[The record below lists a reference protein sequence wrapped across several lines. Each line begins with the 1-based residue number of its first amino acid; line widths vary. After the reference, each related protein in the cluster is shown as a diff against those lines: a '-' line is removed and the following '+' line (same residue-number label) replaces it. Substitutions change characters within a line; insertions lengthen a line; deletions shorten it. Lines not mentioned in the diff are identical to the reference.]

1 MSSRRSSSLPSRR
14 VRPISRQAVF
24 NPSKGLNNYGAPN
37 LIDNREW
44 ADLQNIQFDESGVV
58 RKRMGTS
65 QYSASLTNA
74 KGLGALNT
82 TTLDQVLTIDST
94 TFKYTTGSSWT
105 SVSTIS
111 FTANKEVNMIQA
123 REKAYIFNAFDGGAV
138 WDGTTLSRPGTM
150 PRASFSVFYKGYH
163 VASGVDTQPHRVYFS
178 KLTDAGIFTNDSA
191 FTKLQNSTEV
201 PGATVF
207 NNVANDAQYIDV
219 NTGDGDK
226 VTGLGLFGDI
236 LIIFKEFSI
245 YQFTLSITGSTVA
258 EPNLLSITKAAGC
271 ISHKSIVPVENDLY
285 FLSREGVRVIGN
297 EANYFNSIRT
307 SLVSQ
312 PIQPIIDAMKPSAMS
327 LSCGAYFNDE
337 YILTIPDSSGTM
349 NTTIVYNRIFK
360 GWSKWKSLDTDTF
373 LKYVDS
379 TNTILLLFTR
389 DDGTKVQQFTPGV
402 YSDNSAAID
411 SYVLSK
417 VFDFNNPDITK
428 YFVDLGLMFRTIS
441 GQIELEIYTEG
452 NVLFGGSV
460 GLAGNPVVDGMGV
473 TMLGYTI
480 LGKGGGEG
488 GTGEAFADEVRRVVI
503 NTNSTSIRFKISNA
517 RNNENFVLLG
527 YIHAF
532 YPYGHFLF
540 DSANKIYL

>member
-1 MSSRRSSSLPSRR
+1 MSTRKVRGLPTRR

-24 NPSKGLNNYGAPN
+24 NPARGLNNFGAPN

-44 ADLQNIQFDESGVV
+44 ADLQNIQFDESGIV
-58 RKRMGTS
+58 RKRMGYE

-74 KGLGALNT
+74 RGLGSLNT
-82 TTLDQVLTIDST
+82 VTLDQVLTVDNG
-94 TFKYTTGSSWT
+94 TFKYTTGTSWT
-105 SVSTIS
+105 SNTSVT
-111 FTANKEVNMIQA
+111 FTANKETNFTQA
-123 REKAYIFNAFDGGAV
+123 RESVYIWNGTEGGSK
-138 WDGTTLSRPGTM
+138 WDGTNLTRPGTM
-150 PRASFSVFYKGYH
+150 PRASFSVWYKGYQ

-178 KLTDAGIFTNDSA
+178 RVSDESIFTNAAS
-191 FTKLQNSTEV
+191 TLNNSTEV

-207 NNVANDAQYIDV
+207 SGTGAQYIDV
-219 NTGDGDK
+219 NVGDGDK
-226 VTGLGLFGDI
+226 VTGLGIFSDI

-245 YQFTLSITGSTVA
+245 YQFTLESTGSTVA

-307 SLVSQ
+307 SLLSQ
-312 PIQPIIDAMKPSAMS
+312 PIQPVIDAMKSS
-327 LSCGAYFNDE
+327 ELSQSCGVYYNDE
-337 YILTIPDSSGTM
+337 YILTIPDSAGSM
-349 NTTIVYNRIFK
+349 NTTIVYNRIFR
-360 GWSKWKSLDTDTF
+360 GWTKWKNTDADSY
-373 LKYVDS
+373 LKFVDS
-379 TNTILLLFTR
+379 SNNVLLLFL
-389 DDGTKVQQFTPGV
+389 DVDGTKVQEFTPGV
-402 YSDNSAAID
+402 YSDDGQPID
-411 SYVLSK
+411 SYILSK
-417 VFDFNNPDITK
+417 VFDFGNPDITK
-428 YFVDLGLMFRTIS
+428 FFVDLGLMFRTIS
-441 GQIELEIYTEG
+441 GQIDVEVYTEG

-460 GLAGNPVVDGMGV
+460 GLAGNPVVDGMGL
-473 TMLGYTI
+473 TMLGYTV
-480 LGKGGGEG
+480 LGEGGGTS

-540 DSANKIYL
+540 DSSKKIYL

>member
-1 MSSRRSSSLPSRR
+1 MSSRKVRGLPGRK

-37 LIDNREW
+37 LINDKEW
-44 ADLQNIQFDESGVV
+44 ADIQNMQFDESGIV
-58 RKRMGTS
+58 RKRMGYE

-74 KGLGALNT
+74 RGLGSLNT
-82 TTLDQVLTIDST
+82 VTLDQVLTIDST
-94 TFKYTTGSSWT
+94 TFKYTTGTSWT
-105 SVSTIS
+105 SVSTIT
-111 FTANKEVNMIQA
+111 FTANKEVTFTQA
-123 REKAYIFNAFDGGAV
+123 REKTYIWNGTEGGAY
-138 WDGTTLSRPGTM
+138 WDGTTIARPGTM
-150 PRASFSVFYKGYH
+150 PRASFSVWYKGYQIC
-163 VASGVDTQPHRVYFS
+163 SGVDTQPHRVYFS
-178 KLTDAGIFTNDSA
+178 RLSDESIFTNAAS
-191 FTKLQNSTEV
+191 TLNNSTEV

-207 NNVANDAQYIDV
+207 SGTGAQYIDV
-219 NTGDGDK
+219 NNGDGDK
-226 VTGLGLFGDI
+226 VTGLGIFGDI

-245 YQFTLSITGSTVA
+245 YQFTLEATGTTVS

-271 ISHKSIVPVENDLY
+271 VSHKSIVAVENDLY

-307 SLVSQ
+307 SLLTQ
-312 PIQPIIDAMKPSAMS
+312 PIQPTIDAIKASEAS
-327 LSCGAYFNDE
+327 KSCGVYYNDE

-360 GWSKWKSLDTDTF
+360 GWTKWTNCDTDSF
-373 LKYVDS
+373 LKFVDS
-379 TNTILLLFTR
+379 SNNVLLLFLQ
-389 DDGTKVQQFTPGV
+389 DDGTKVQEFTLGV
-402 YSDNSAAID
+402 YSDDGQPID
-411 SYVLSK
+411 SYILSK
-417 VFDFNNPDITK
+417 VFDFGNPDITK

-441 GQIELEIYTEG
+441 GEVDIEIYTEG

-460 GLAGNPVVDGMGV
+460 GLAGNPVVDGMGL

-480 LGKGGGEG
+480 LGEGGGTS

-503 NTNSTSIRFKISNA
+503 NTNSTSIRFKISNN

-540 DSANKIYL
+540 NSANKIYL